1 LKTLLYISS
10 LPQNSQTGGANA
22 VNYHTFKEL
31 QKHFNCTYVQINP
44 KEPILGKLWSQLKR
58 KILKQPG
65 RFNFFSHQR
74 LQQIAKAFDAIPG
87 DFDYVFFRG
96 FTPWVYCQ
104 PQVPYI
110 AYNDVHFLQFFNNTF
125 SYNQFAKKDI
135 QRICAAEKNWLSKAK
150 TLTFES
156 QWGADQCLKDYQL
169 NTTVVKAIGRGGNIP
184 IPEKD
189 TYVGS
194 LNLVVIANNFY
205 QKGGDFVFEAFK
217 HLKPQYPKLALH
229 IVGGDPGQ
237 QVKQQEGVVYYGY
250 LYKERPEDL
259 KQLTAILAEAF
270 LLMHV
275 TREDTNPLVITEAGY
290 FGCPCISVHKF
301 AMSELI
307 RHQETGVLLSTPL
320 SRHKIME
327 AVGNLIVQKKQ
338 YLLMRNECISF
349 NKINFSWEKIGK
361 KIVSFIKKNEYD
373 KN

>member
-1 LKTLLYISS
+1 MKTLLYISS

-74 LQQIAKAFDAIPG
+74 LQQIAKEFNAIKG

-96 FTPWVYCQ
+96 FTSWVYCQ

-156 QWGADQCLKDYQL
+156 QWGADRCLNDYQVPSKKL
-169 NTTVVKAIGRGGNIP
+169 VVIGRGGHIP
-184 IPEKD
+184 IPKVD
-189 TYVGS
+189 VYDGS

-205 QKGGDFVFEAFK
+205 QKGGDLTYTAFK
-217 HLKPQYPKLALH
+217 QLRSKYPTLALH
-229 IVGGDPGQ
+229 IIGGHPGDEIIAD
-237 QVKQQEGVVYYGY
+237 KGVHYHGY
-250 LYKERPEDL
+250 LYKENTNEL
-259 KQLTAILAEAF
+259 KQLVNILAKAF
-270 LLMHV
+270 LLMHI
-275 TREDTNPLVITEAGY
+275 TREDVNPLVPTEAGY
-290 FGCPCISVHKF
+290 FGCPTVSVKHF
-301 AMSELI
+301 AIPELI
-307 RHQETGVLLSTPL
+307 KNNATGLLLNYLPKPSEIAQNISHLIEEPEVYLNMRL
-320 SRHKIME
+320 SCWNYNRS
-327 AVGNLIVQKKQ
+327 Q
-338 YLLMRNECISF
+338 Y
-349 NKINFSWEKIGK
+349 SWENIGK
-361 KIVSFIKKNEYD
+361 QLNNSIQK
-373 KN
+373 